1 MGFKVYRDVK
11 LYAPDGLTHR
21 EKLTALVLADDA
33 NEQTRL
39 TYKSVVD
46 PDIMRQALIRNERD
60 MRKVL
65 ARLQDMKVIEHA
77 GGGFKGK
84 VAKFRFL
91 HMDPAGCP
99 GPPGCQCP
107 QAMAVQNEPP
117 LNDGPNRTATTPGT
131 GTQEVQKE
139 PAMDPKGGSF
149 WHQRRSE
156 SDLPTTPS
164 PSTTSSSPSAAP
176 VSHGGGG
183 GGKQDLTQAIALV
196 DALDYRSRQP
206 SRTQRDSL
214 IKYVDAALAAGW
226 PPGALMAYLGLGN
239 ASVTSA
245 AGVYL
250 HRLAPGELPE
260 PPADIA
266 PPASHAPC
274 GHCDDGWLPTD
285 SGVQRCPDCNPG
297 VAA

>member
-1 MGFKVYRDVK
+1 MYRDVK
-11 LYAPDGLTHR
+11 LYAPGGLTHR

-46 PDIMRQALIRNERD
+46 PDLMRQALIRNERD

-99 GPPGCQCP
+99 GRPGCQCP
-107 QAMAVQNEPP
+107 QAMEVQNEPP
-117 LNDGPNRTATTPGT
+117 LTGGPNRTSTPSGAEV
-131 GTQEVQKE
+131 QEVQKE

-149 WHQRRSE
+149 RHQRRSE
-156 SDLPTTPS
+156 SDLPTPPTPF
-164 PSTTSSSPSAAP
+164 TTSPLSVAERLVTAAAVVTDEERETFINWINQTYAPRGPAWWRAVAKEGDFPDIAAKWRANQAAP
-176 VSHGGGG
+176 ERNGETTDPCT
-183 GGKQDLTQAIALV
+183 KC
-196 DALDYRSRQP
+196 
-206 SRTQRDSL
+206 
-214 IKYVDAALAAGW
+214 
-226 PPGALMAYLGLGN
+226 PGAEGWIDNPEG
-239 ASVTSA
+239 
-245 AGVYL
+245 GV
-250 HRLAPGELPE
+250 R
-260 PPADIA
+260 
-266 PPASHAPC
+266 
-274 GHCDDGWLPTD
+274 
-285 SGVQRCPDCNPG
+285 RCPECNPG